1 MARPRQRKRTLID
14 DVELVRRIQRGD
26 AAAADAF
33 VRRHSDRLSR
43 LARLWSRDE
52 EDARDAVQEALLRGL
67 SGIAAFRF
75 RSAPLTWIVGTLRN
89 VCAEQR
95 RRSGRN
101 GGTVDVDVDAL
112 AADDTTTGTAPH
124 ADARGAL
131 HRWLREL
138 PPRQRDAV
146 VLRSLEELSVKDTAR
161 IMDCREGTVKAL
173 LHQGMT
179 RLRGLAERDGHVLPL
194 TSEET
199 T

>member
-1 MARPRQRKRTLID
+1 MID

-33 VRRHSDRLSR
+33 VRRHRDRLSR

-95 RRSGRN
+95 RRSRRTDG
-101 GGTVDVDVDAL
+101 DVDVEAL
-112 AADDTTTGTAPH
+112 VADDTTTRTAPS

-173 LHQGMT
+173 LHQGRA
-179 RLRGLAERDGHVLPL
+179 RLRSLAERDGHVLPL